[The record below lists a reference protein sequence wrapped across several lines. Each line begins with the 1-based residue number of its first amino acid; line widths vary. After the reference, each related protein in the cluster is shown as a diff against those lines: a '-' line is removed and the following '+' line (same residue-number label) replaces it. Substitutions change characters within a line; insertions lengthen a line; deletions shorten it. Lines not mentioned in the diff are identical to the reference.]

1 MLNQKKKG
9 TSEYYFDYSLVFIVI
24 FLVGFGLLMI
34 YSTSSYVA
42 FASTGDAAYFLKRQA
57 IAAGLG
63 FAAMLLLSLIP
74 YAFWKNLAT
83 IGLVVSFVSLFLLY
97 TPLGMTKNGATRWL
111 GRGAFSVQ
119 PAEICKIG
127 MILFLATVI
136 SKIGRNAIRTMRAA
150 GLILGS
156 GAFMAVMIYVISD
169 NMSSAIIVLGI
180 TVLMLF
186 VATPDYKWFIV
197 GGAGGLGL
205 IALIVYLIDK
215 TRQSGTFRF
224 RRILAWLHPEEFA
237 ESTSFQ
243 TIQAMYAIGS
253 GGIFGKGLGKSM
265 QKLGFVPEPQN
276 DMIFSI
282 ICEEIGLFGAFAIIL
297 LFIMLIWRL
306 MVIASNCEDLF
317 GSMLVTGIMAHI
329 GIQVIL
335 NIGVVTNTIPNT
347 GISLP
352 FISYGGTALLLTMA
366 EVGLALG
373 VGRSSGAGGS

>member
-1 MLNQKKKG
+1 MQAKKNNAV
-9 TSEYYFDYSLVFIVI
+9 SAYFDYSLLFIVM

-34 YSTSSYVA
+34 YSVSSYMA
-42 FASTGDAAYFLKRQA
+42 YASTGDAAYYLKRQA

-63 FAAMLLLSLIP
+63 ILFMVGISFIP
-74 YAFWKNLAT
+74 YHFWKNFAVM
-83 IGLVVSFVSLFLLY
+83 GLVVSLVSLLLLY
-97 TPLGMTKNGATRWL
+97 TPLGITKNGATRWL

-136 SKIGRNAIRTMRAA
+136 SKIGRNAIKDIKAIA
-150 GLILGS
+150 LILGP
-156 GAFMAVMIYVISD
+156 AILIAAAIRLISD

-180 TVLMLF
+180 AAVMLF
-186 VATPDYKWFIV
+186 VASPDYKKFVITAIV
-197 GGAGGLGL
+197 GLGALAGL
-205 IALIVYLIDK
+205 VYMIDR
-215 TRQSGTFRF
+215 TSQSGGFRF
-224 RRILAWLHPEEFA
+224 RRILAWLHPEEYSD
-237 ESTSFQ
+237 STSFQ

-253 GGIFGKGLGKSM
+253 GGVFGKGLGKSM

-282 ICEEIGLFGAFAIIL
+282 ICEELGLFGAFAIIL

-306 MVIASNCEDLF
+306 MIIASNCEDAF
-317 GSMLVTGIMAHI
+317 GSMLVTGILAHI
-329 GIQVIL
+329 SIQVIL

-352 FISYGGTALLLTMA
+352 FISYGGTALLLTMI
-366 EVGLALG
+366 EIGLALG
-373 VGRSSGAGGS
+373 VGRGIYVGDS